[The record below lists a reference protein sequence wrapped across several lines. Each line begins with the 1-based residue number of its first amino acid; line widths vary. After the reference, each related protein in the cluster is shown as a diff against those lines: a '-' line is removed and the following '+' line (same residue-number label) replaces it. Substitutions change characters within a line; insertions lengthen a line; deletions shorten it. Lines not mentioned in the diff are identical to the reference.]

1 MSFRMQRGLKE
12 SFVLWT
18 AQLDVACFWLQPTVL
33 LLGFMNR
40 QASQPAHTL
49 PAWMEWSGREHAHP
63 CLATV
68 TLRTQLSTA
77 GDPRPKPES
86 DWGRSL
92 QERPRWVEQVGP
104 HTHRCVIKSQVPQLL
119 PSWSRRGQR
128 AGGSPSSAYSVHDAL
143 WSGWD
148 CSLLFLILI
157 FLSLFLVALG
167 LHCWA
172 QAFSSCTEQ
181 GPLSVVVHSVLTVVA
196 SLVAEHKL

>member
-18 AQLDVACFWLQPTVL
+18 AQLDVACFWPQPTVL
-33 LLGFMNR
+33 FLGFTNR

-49 PAWMEWSGREHAHP
+49 PAWVGWGGGGHAHP

-92 QERPRWVEQVGP
+92 QERPRWVDQVGP

-128 AGGSPSSAYSVHDAL
+128 GWRLPIPRPQCARCPLIRLGLFSSFFNFNFSLFIFGCTGS
-143 WSGWD
+143 
-148 CSLLFLILI
+148 SLLSTGFL
-157 FLSLFLVALG
+157 
-167 LHCWA
+167 
-172 QAFSSCTEQ
+172 
-181 GPLSVVVHSVLTVVA
+181 
-196 SLVAEHKL
+196 